1 MNLLALLVEQGYL
14 DEREVSAISQAAE
27 ERGVPVETILAERGI
42 DAASVLAAQ
51 GQSGG
56 VPTYALDP
64 EASISPD
71 TLAYIPEESAK
82 HYQAV
87 PLGVVDGALHVGML
101 DPDNIQALDALNFIS
116 AKNNM
121 PFKAFLITQ
130 EDFDRVL
137 DMYHGIG
144 GQVNRAL
151 TEIDTEGEGTSGSS
165 VDLNQGGGGEVV
177 EQNQQGASAAE
188 QESPAVAR
196 EDAPVTKI
204 VTTMIRNAV
213 DGRASDIH
221 IEHTGEQVRVRFRVD
236 GVLHTSI
243 ILPAQVHRAVVSRI
257 KILSSLKLD
266 ERRKPQDG
274 RFSATLEGRKVDFR
288 VSTFPTRFGEK
299 VVMRILDSE
308 KGINKLEQLGLSEEH
323 LSMVRTA
330 VEKPYGMILVTGPT
344 GSGKSTTLYSM
355 LAEVDTEGKN
365 VLSLEDPVEY
375 NIAGVSQSQ
384 VRADIGYTFA
394 SGLRSILRQDPDVIM
409 VGEIRDKETA
419 QLAVQAA
426 LTGHLVLS
434 TLHTNTAIGAV
445 PRLIDMG
452 VDPYLI
458 APTLELLIG
467 QRLLRKMC
475 PDSGRKI
482 PVTGAIERLITE
494 QFADLPEQ
502 YRRELP
508 LDQDYIWGM
517 QPTGD
522 CPSGTRGRTAVH
534 EMVAIDR
541 DFEDAILN
549 SANENKLYDLARKK
563 GFISMRERAI
573 VKALEREV
581 PLEEINT
588 LGGGF
593 AIPAEE
599 GEESPEEHA
608 PVNEIAV

>member
-1 MNLLALLVEQGYL
+1 VNLLALLVEQGYL